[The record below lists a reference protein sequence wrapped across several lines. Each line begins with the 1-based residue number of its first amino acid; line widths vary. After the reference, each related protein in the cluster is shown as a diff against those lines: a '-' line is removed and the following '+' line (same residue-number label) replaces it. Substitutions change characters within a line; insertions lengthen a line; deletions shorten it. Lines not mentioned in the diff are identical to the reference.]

1 MSEKTVILNRPNWLG
16 SEVGRVVKTITVP
29 ATHAHV
35 VEDGRMIVKSGT
47 VFTTP
52 YLGILYDDIDITDGA
67 KEASLMIRG
76 SYIDA
81 KLPATAATHAS
92 SFAAQGLYAI
102 AEGEVV
108 RPDFGGL
115 EALPSLTIGAVTNT
129 SGTLTWTKVTN
140 AAAYG
145 VYVSAT
151 AAGNYALVDTVA
163 QGESPSYKATQ
174 AGYYKVKALGD
185 NLAYA
190 NSDFST
196 AVQVATVA

>member
-47 VFTTP
+47 VFTAP

-81 KLPATAATHAS
+81 KLPASAATHAS
-92 SFAAQGLYAI
+92 NFAAQGLYAI
-102 AEGEVV
+102 AEGAVT

-115 EALPSLTIGAVTNT
+115 EALPALTIGAVSNT
-129 SGTLTWTKVTN
+129 SGTLAWTKVAN

-151 AAGNYALVDTVA
+151 AAGNYVLVDTIA
-163 QGESPSYKATQ
+163 QSESPSYKATQ

>member
-29 ATHAHV
+29 ATHAYV

-81 KLPATAATHAS
+81 KLPTSAASHAS
-92 SFAAQGLYAI
+92 NFAAQGLYAI
-102 AEGEVV
+102 AEGEVI
-108 RPDFGGL
+108 RPNFGGL
-115 EALPSLTIGAVTNT
+115 EALPSLTIGAVSNS
-129 SGTLTWTKVTN
+129 SGTLAWTKVAN

-145 VYVSAT
+145 IYVSAT
-151 AAGNYALVDTVA
+151 AAGNYVLVDTIA
-163 QGESPSYKATQ
+163 QSESPSYKATQ
-174 AGYYKVKALGD
+174 TGYYKVKALGD

-196 AVQVATVA
+196 AVQVASVA

>member
-29 ATHAHV
+29 ATYAHV

-81 KLPATAATHAS
+81 KLPASASTHAS

-108 RPDFGGL
+108 RPNFGGI
-115 EALPSLTIGAVTNT
+115 EALPSLTIGAVSNS
-129 SGTLTWTKVTN
+129 SGNLSWTKVAN
-140 AAAYG
+140 AVAYG

-151 AAGNYALVDTVA
+151 AAGNYVLVDTVA
-163 QGESPSYKATQ
+163 QSESPSYKAS
-174 AGYYKVKALGD
+174 AIGYYKVKALGD

-190 NSDFST
+190 NSNFST
-196 AVQVATVA
+196 AVQVTSVA

>member
-81 KLPATAATHAS
+81 KLPASASTHAS

-115 EALPSLTIGAVTNT
+115 EALPALTIGAVSNT
-129 SGTLTWTKVTN
+129 SGTLAWTKVAN

-151 AAGNYALVDTVA
+151 AAGNYVLVDTVA
-163 QGESPSYKATQ
+163 QSESPSYKASQ